1 MAAPNPKVFIA
12 LSVVLLISIISALG
26 IFALLYG
33 RKGVVINEDAEIW
46 PITVK
51 KRGDGYVTELQFSI
65 NSSNVI
71 TYTMPYYLAID
82 GLNKSKHLIYN
93 DLISIHDKQFR
104 LPFDTWG
111 YKMFPQNIDIPVTI
125 DRLKRNKPIWTVSL
139 LTNFV

>member
-1 MAAPNPKVFIA
+1 MAAQNTKVFIA
-12 LSVVLLISIISALG
+12 LGVVLLISIISAVG
-26 IFALLYG
+26 IFALLYR

-46 PITVK
+46 PISVK
-51 KRGDGYVTELQFSI
+51 KWGDGYATELQFSI
-65 NSSNVI
+65 NSSKVI
-71 TYTMPYYLAID
+71 TYTMPYYLAI
-82 GLNKSKHLIYN
+82 N
-93 DLISIHDKQFR
+93 DLSKPKYLTYDDLMSIPDEQFR